1 MDFAFDAATQQLATQ
16 VRAFIDAEVIPREPL
31 ATHPDGLPPEQWTAL
46 QNSAKTAGIWA
57 PQLPRELGGLDLTL
71 LQCVPVFEAAG
82 RSLLGPR
89 AINCAAPDEG
99 NMHLLHLFATTGQ
112 RERYLGPLMQG
123 TIRSAFAMTEPAPG
137 AGSDPT
143 MIKTSAVLEDD
154 TWIIEGHKWYTT
166 GADGAAFLIVMAR
179 TDADVAAADG
189 CTLFLVEADNPGLKI
204 VRRIEGLGV
213 HTPGGHCEVRLTAC
227 RVPQSA
233 VLGEVGKGFAL
244 TQHRLGPARLTH
256 CMRWIGVAQ
265 RALEIATE
273 HAKQRHAFGTPLAH
287 HQSIQW
293 MLADSEVELHAARLM
308 VQQAAWLIE
317 SGNQARRE
325 TSMCKVF
332 VAEAINRVID
342 RAIQICGSLGISD
355 DLPLAQFYSE
365 ARAFRI
371 YDGASEVHRMVIARG
386 MLREAGAK
394 TQEPKIKNRE

>member
-1 MDFAFDAATQQLATQ
+1 
-16 VRAFIDAEVIPREPL
+16 
-31 ATHPDGLPPEQWTAL
+31 
-46 QNSAKTAGIWA
+46 
-57 PQLPRELGGLDLTL
+57 
-71 LQCVPVFEAAG
+71 
-82 RSLLGPR
+82 
-89 AINCAAPDEG
+89 
-99 NMHLLHLFATTGQ
+99 
-112 RERYLGPLMQG
+112 
-123 TIRSAFAMTEPAPG
+123 
-137 AGSDPT
+137 
-143 MIKTSAVLEDD
+143 
-154 TWIIEGHKWYTT
+154 
-166 GADGAAFLIVMAR
+166 
-179 TDADVAAADG
+179 
-189 CTLFLVEADNPGLKI
+189 
-204 VRRIEGLGV
+204 
-213 HTPGGHCEVRLTAC
+213 
-227 RVPQSA
+227 
-233 VLGEVGKGFAL
+233 
-244 TQHRLGPARLTH
+244 
-256 CMRWIGVAQ
+256 MRWIGVAQ